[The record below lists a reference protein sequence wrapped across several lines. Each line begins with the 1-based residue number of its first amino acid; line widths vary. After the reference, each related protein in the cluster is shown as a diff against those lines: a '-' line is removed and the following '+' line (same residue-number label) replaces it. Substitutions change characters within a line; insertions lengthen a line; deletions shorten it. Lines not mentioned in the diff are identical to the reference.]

1 MPSSVC
7 SNAKIFI
14 GCTPT
19 GYIPG
24 GYPESPPCRHPPI
37 SFYSILH
44 CSILL
49 CITGIAVFYFVL
61 LALQYGSYV
70 FQTLQFYISVFKLFL
85 QYCISVFQVL
95 QEAEACLLRQIVTTI
110 RILKKSPHFVHVKR
124 RS

>member
-1 MPSSVC
+1 MGRFRWFRCPHRCVQMPKFLLD
-7 SNAKIFI
+7 AHLRYIFQVD
-14 GCTPT
+14 TQNRRPVAT
-19 GYIPG
+19 LPFPSTAY
-24 GYPESPPCRHPPI
+24 
-37 SFYSILH
+37 F
-44 CSILL
+44 
-49 CITGIAVFYFVL
+49 IAVFYFVL